1 MQAGVDCVAVTDHNS
16 GDWIDRL
23 KEALAEMEE
32 SRPAGFQPLHVF
44 PGVELSVNGGFH
56 LLAIFGPDASTG
68 DIDTLLGAVS
78 YDGTKGDSD
87 GVTRK
92 SAVEVVEAVLSAGG
106 IPIPAHTDQNKGLLR
121 LKEGGGATTQIDVN
135 TVVQVLEVD
144 GILAMETFDPGS
156 SKPQIY
162 LQRNLM
168 WAEVLGSDFHPPF
181 TPDRDRYPGSHYT
194 WVKMAGPPSLE
205 GLRLALLDGDR
216 FSIRRGD
223 MGDFEPFA
231 VPQALH

>member
-1 MQAGVDCVAVTDHNS
+1 MRWRKA
-16 GDWIDRL
+16 
-23 KEALAEMEE
+23 ALRVS
-32 SRPAGFQPLHVF
+32 SRCICFPAS
-44 PGVELSVNGGFH
+44 ELSINGGFH
-56 LLAIFGPDASTG
+56 LLAIFGPGASTG

-92 SAVEVVEAVLSAGG
+92 SAVEVVETVLSAGG
-106 IPIPAHTDQNKGLLR
+106 IPIPAHTDQKKGLLR
-121 LKEGGGATTQIDVN
+121 LKRAVATTQIDVN

-156 SKPQIY
+156 RKPQIY
-162 LQRNLM
+162 RQRNLM

-194 WVKMAGPPSLE
+194 WVKMAGPSLARGLE
-205 GLRLALLDGDR
+205 IGPTRWRSVLDSARRYGGLRAV
-216 FSIRRGD
+216 RRTT
-223 MGDFEPFA
+223 
-231 VPQALH
+231 ALH